1 MFLLEPRQSG
11 TEPYLGKTADLR
23 RRLERLLRL
32 RPGPSKSL
40 NLREFTGFVRY
51 RLTGSAF
58 EQNFVLYHTA
68 RQVLPARYRDFL
80 RLRRPVLLKVNL
92 RNPYPRCYITRRL
105 AADRGFYFGPFA
117 SGKAAEHF
125 ASEFLNLFKIRR
137 CQIKIRRDPTFPG
150 CIYSEMKMCLAPCFA
165 GCSAKEYAA
174 EVGKVIGFL
183 STRGQQ
189 LARELEVARDSA
201 SAALDFERAS
211 AIHKK
216 LEKLT
221 SILRGLPDVIQ
232 PLHTLQAVI
241 VQRAAMENTVALF
254 PVLCGEL
261 LSPIFLDFSALRD
274 EPRPAEQILRERFA
288 ELPAW
293 PASKAANSEADHFA
307 AAGEPIA
314 PRQLG
319 ENLALLARWY
329 YSKPRE
335 GEIIFASG
343 EWPCRRVLRACSR
356 VLKPRGSAELPHP
369 RPRQAG
375 SA

>member
-1 MFLLEPRQSG
+1 LLEPRLPG
-11 TEPYLGKTADLR
+11 AAPYLGKTADLR

-32 RPGPSKSL
+32 RVGPSKSV

-51 RLTGSAF
+51 RLAGSAF
-58 EQNFVLYHTA
+58 EQTFVLYHTA
-68 RQVLPARYRDFL
+68 RHVFPQRYRDFL

-92 RNPYPRCYITRRL
+92 RNPYPRCYVTRRL
-105 AADRGFYFGPFA
+105 AADSGFYFGPFA
-117 SGKAAEHF
+117 SRKAADHF
-125 ASEFLNLFKIRR
+125 ASEFLDLFKIRR
-137 CQIKIRRDPTFPG
+137 CQIKIRRDPAFPG

-165 GCSAKEYAA
+165 GCSAEEYAA

-183 STRGQQ
+183 SSRGQQ
-189 LARELEVARDSA
+189 CVRELEAARDSA
-201 SAALDFERAS
+201 SATLDFERAS

-216 LEKLT
+216 LAKLA
-221 SILRGLPDVIQ
+221 SLLRGLPDVIQ
-232 PLHTLQAVI
+232 PLHALQAVI

-254 PVLCGEL
+254 PVLRGEFL
-261 LSPIFLDFSALRD
+261 PPIFLDFSALKN

-288 ELPAW
+288 DLPAL
-293 PASKAANSEADHFA
+293 PAATAANSEAGHFA
-307 AAGEPIA
+307 AAEKA
-314 PRQLG
+314 VSLSQLA

-335 GEIIFASG
+335 GEIVFAAG
-343 EWPCRRVLRACSR
+343 DWPCRRVLRACSR
-356 VLKPRGSAELPHP
+356 VLKQQRVAERSHP